1 MNKRMIALKS
11 RNLAALMALAVAFC
25 FLPVARAQTKA
36 NASGEQFFIIS
47 SVDFQKDQIV
57 LMHPT
62 QLTVVATFSPQTTTF
77 LDENGKKLSTKE
89 LRAGDTVWA
98 VLKSTGKK
106 SLPQVSRIREGAMTV
121 AELHKLFLDYPT
133 TGPVQPP
140 SSIPIAPAAPNKSG
154 TVQPQPINPLGV
166 KPMPNLRM
174 PREVRPEGGHPHP
187 HEIGRIPH
195 PRS

>member
-1 MNKRMIALKS
+1 MNKMNGLKSKELAFIALA
-11 RNLAALMALAVAFC
+11 AALC
-25 FLPVARAQTKA
+25 FSTVARAQTRA
-36 NASGEQFFIIS
+36 NTRGEQFFIIS
-47 SVDFQKDQIV
+47 SVDFQRDQIV

-77 LDENGKKLSTKE
+77 LDENGQKLSTKD

-121 AELHKLFLDYPT
+121 AELHKLFLDYPSN
-133 TGPVQPP
+133 GPVQPL
-140 SSIPIAPAAPNKSG
+140 SSVPIAPATPNKNG
-154 TVQPQPINPLGV
+154 LGQPQPINPLGV

-174 PREVRPEGGHPHP
+174 PREVRPEGEHRHP
-187 HEIGRIPH
+187 HEGGRIPH
-195 PRS
+195 RHL